1 MFSLAIAPNFAS
13 TIATPDI
20 AWVALLPL
28 LILSGAAILLLT
40 IASIAPKDLSS
51 SAFAL
56 FTGISALASAI
67 SAIPLWTRVQDAERG
82 PFNTIAGGFSVD
94 GFSLL
99 ITFLILIS
107 VILVTCLASAYLS
120 DEGVTGPEPYALILL
135 SATGGIIIAGASDLI
150 VLFLGIEV
158 LSIAAYVL
166 AALDMRRVQSQEA
179 GMKYFVLGAFASG
192 FLLYGIA
199 LIYGATG
206 STSLSAIREFLDS
219 AELTNDA
226 LLLTGI
232 AMVLI
237 GLGFK
242 VATVPFHFWTP
253 DVYQGSPTPFVAYMA
268 SAVKAAGFA
277 ALIRVFYGALLSY
290 QTDWKPI
297 IYGLAIATLVVGS
310 LMAIVQT
317 DVKRLLAY
325 SSISHAGYI
334 LVGFQSGSNDGVTSV
349 SFYLITYAFMV
360 LGSFTIVSIVGRLSG
375 GKTNL
380 QDFEGLASRRPI
392 LAAVFTVFLLGQ
404 AGIPLTTGFFA
415 KFYVIEA
422 AIEARSFGLAVTAM
436 VTAVIA
442 AFLYLKILVRMWLD
456 DNDESG
462 RMSMRQARA
471 NIPIPF
477 QVGFVLLVSGGFTLF
492 FGIWPEPIVELVR
505 EALPIL

>member
-219 AELTNDA
+219 AELTKDA

-242 VATVPFHFWTP
+242 VAIVPFHFWTP

-456 DNDESG
+456 DNDESD

>member
-456 DNDESG
+456 DNEESD

-477 QVGFVLLVSGGFTLF
+477 QVGFVLLISGGFTLF

>member
-268 SAVKAAGFA
+268 SAIKAAGFA

-456 DNDESG
+456 DNEESD

-477 QVGFVLLVSGGFTLF
+477 QVGFVLLISGGFTLF

>member
-1 MFSLAIAPNFAS
+1 MFSLAIAPNFAP

-107 VILVTCLASAYLS
+107 VILVTCLASVYLS

-456 DNDESG
+456 DNEESD

-477 QVGFVLLVSGGFTLF
+477 QVGFVLLISGGFTLF

>member
-1 MFSLAIAPNFAS
+1 MFSLAIAPNFAP

-456 DNDESG
+456 DNEESD

-477 QVGFVLLVSGGFTLF
+477 QVGFVLLISGGFTLF

>member
-219 AELTNDA
+219 AELTKDA

-242 VATVPFHFWTP
+242 VAIVPFHFWTP

-456 DNDESG
+456 DNEESD

>member
-232 AMVLI
+232 AMILI

-456 DNDESG
+456 DNEESD

-477 QVGFVLLVSGGFTLF
+477 QVGFVLLISGGFTLF

>member
-219 AELTNDA
+219 AELTKDA

-242 VATVPFHFWTP
+242 VAIVPFHFWTP

-456 DNDESG
+456 DNDESD

-471 NIPIPF
+471 NIPFPF

>member
-13 TIATPDI
+13 TIVTPDI

-120 DEGVTGPEPYALILL
+120 DEGVAGPEPYALILL

-456 DNDESG
+456 DNDESD

-477 QVGFVLLVSGGFTLF
+477 QVGFVLLISGGFTLF